1 MYNLLCV
8 LIKINRQ
15 SITCPLVE
23 VFTTIHGH
31 RGRTLAQE
39 ETRREKMEGFYNKV
53 AEKKSKIKVP
63 LGECVCL
70 YPELQRQTN
79 EKFGRSLQCPLVSGL
94 HITVLCVMISVTKSV

>member
-31 RGRTLAQE
+31 GGRTLAQE
-39 ETRREKMEGFYNKV
+39 THCEKMEGFYNKV
-53 AEKKSKIKVP
+53 AEKRSKIKVP

-70 YPELQRQTN
+70 YPELQRQTD

-94 HITVLCVMISVTKSV
+94 HITVLCVMISLTKFV